1 MIIGAGF
8 AGLELTKRLSRG
20 DFQVVLIDKHNYHT
34 FQPLLYQVASA
45 GLEPDSI
52 AYPVRKV
59 FGNKKNVFF
68 RMAEV
73 QKVDASSKKISTSIG
88 ELKYDKLVIAT
99 GSQTNYFGNSQIE
112 KFSMPMK
119 TVPEALNLRS
129 LILQNFE
136 SSLLTNDLKE
146 RERLMNY
153 VIVGGGPTG
162 VELAG
167 ALAEL
172 KKHVLP
178 HDYPDLD
185 LRRMSIHL
193 LEAGPKLLAGMSSK
207 SSDGALQFLKKMG
220 VDVWLDTM
228 VKDYD
233 GETVSTSKEDIPSQT
248 LIWAAGVRGEFPAG
262 IDAESI
268 SRGRIAV
275 DQYSRV
281 NGQEDVFALGDVAMM
296 EEGTDGRGHPMVAQV
311 AIQQAK
317 NLAKNLKKFS
327 DGSNW
332 KAFVYHDKG
341 SMATIGRN
349 KAVVDVGKWHNK
361 GSFAW
366 IIWMFIH
373 LVALV
378 GFRNRLV
385 ALTNWSLN
393 YFSYDRGIR
402 LIIRPFSRK

>member
-332 KAFVYHDKG
+332 KAFVYNDKG